1 MIITASG
8 EGCFKIQTG
17 GVTILFE
24 GPDNEKT
31 RMRPDIFIRTSIAET
46 ALPDAGFIIKGPG
59 EYELKNIEIRGFAP
73 FTYCIQAEDLRLCYL
88 SSGDTKIVDHCTAID
103 IALLSQQ
110 AGGHDTA
117 ALLHQLAPRMII
129 TTSPTTKDTAKALGV
144 KGENVD
150 KVTIKKR
157 DLPANGLIFL
167 CLTP

>member
-31 RMRPDIFIRTSIAET
+31 RMRPDIFIRTSAAET

-73 FTYCIQAEDLRLCYL
+73 FIYRIQTEGLRLCYL
-88 SSGDTKIVDHCTAID
+88 SSSDMRLLDHCTAID
-103 IALLSQQ
+103 IILLPSN
-110 AGGHDTA
+110 HTTA
-117 ALLHQLAPRMII
+117 AVLRQLAPRMII
-129 TTSPTTKDTAKALGV
+129 TTPLTAHDVIKTLGV
-144 KGENVD
+144 KAENVD

-157 DLPANGLIFL
+157 DLPADELTFI